1 MSIKSLL
8 QIILFLLIF
17 VIVGGIYYL
26 YFYSGPSNNSEIQNL
41 EKLSDQ
47 IIVTEEVEIL
57 ESITEPKIEK
67 NEEIKI
73 NSKKEI
79 KSKNNQVENNSL
91 KNNEIN
97 KKKIIENNSS
107 EKNNQIKNLTKEIEY
122 ITSNKNGDS
131 FKIFAKY
138 GETNIKDTNILDLK
152 QVNGEIVSSKRSTIF
167 LSSDLANYNYTNQNS
182 KFYNNVKIKYDSII
196 ITCDKLDLNMSDN
209 IAVAY
214 NNVILKDDKSTMKAQ
229 IITLDILTK
238 DININ
243 SSEKINIITNKN

>member
-8 QIILFLLIF
+8 QIILFLLILIIF
-17 VIVGGIYYL
+17 GGIYYL
-26 YFYSGPSNNSEIQNL
+26 YFYSNPSNNSRIENL
-41 EKLSDQ
+41 EDLSKQ
-47 IIVTEEVEIL
+47 KIVTEENEIL
-57 ESITEPKIEK
+57 ESITDPKIK
-67 NEEIKI
+67 KGEEIKI
-73 NSKKEI
+73 ISKKEI
-79 KSKNNQVENNSL
+79 KSKNNTSV
-91 KNNEIN
+91 
-97 KKKIIENNSS
+97 
-107 EKNNQIKNLTKEIEY
+107 KNNQIKNLTKEIEY

-138 GETNIKDTNILDLK
+138 GETNIKNSSILDLK
-152 QVNGEIVSSKRSTIF
+152 QVNGEILSSKRSTIF

-182 KFYNNVKIKYDSII
+182 NFYNNVRIEYDNIV

-214 NNVILKDDKSTMKAQ
+214 DNVVMKDDKSTMKAQ

-243 SSEKINIITNKN
+243 SSEKIKIVTNNN

>member
-8 QIILFLLIF
+8 QIILFLLIL
-17 VIVGGIYYL
+17 IIIGGIYYL
-26 YFYSGPSNNSEIQNL
+26 YFYSSPSNNNRIENL
-41 EKLSDQ
+41 EKLSEQ
-47 IIVTEEVEIL
+47 KIVAEENEIL
-57 ESITEPKIEK
+57 ETITDPKINK

-73 NSKKEI
+73 ISKKEI
-79 KSKNNQVENNSL
+79 KSKNNQ
-91 KNNEIN
+91 
-97 KKKIIENNSS
+97 IENNTSK
-107 EKNNQIKNLTKEIEY
+107 KNNQNKNLTKEIEY

-138 GETNIKDTNILDLK
+138 GETNIKNSNILDLK
-152 QVNGEIVSSKRSTIF
+152 QVNGEILSSERSTIF

-182 KFYNNVKIKYDSII
+182 KFYNNVKIEYDNII

-209 IAVAY
+209 MAVAY
-214 NNVILKDDKSTMKAQ
+214 DNVVMKDDKSTMKAQ

-243 SSEKINIITNKN
+243 SSEKIKIVTNNN

>member
-1 MSIKSLL
+1 MSIKTLL
-8 QIILFLLIF
+8 QIILFLLIL
-17 VIVGGIYYL
+17 IIIGGIYYL
-26 YFYSGPSNNSEIQNL
+26 YFYSGSSNNNNIENL
-41 EKLSDQ
+41 EKLSEKK
-47 IIVTEEVEIL
+47 IVTEENEIL
-57 ESITEPKIEK
+57 ESITDPKIEK

-73 NSKKEI
+73 ISKKEI
-79 KSKNNQVENNSL
+79 KFKKNQIKNNTE
-91 KNNEIN
+91 
-97 KKKIIENNSS
+97 

-138 GETNIKDTNILDLK
+138 GETNIKNSSILDLK
-152 QVNGEIVSSKRSTIF
+152 QVNGEILSSKRSTIF

-182 KFYNNVKIKYDSII
+182 KFYNNVKIEYDNII

-214 NNVILKDDKSTMKAQ
+214 NNVVMRDDKSTMKAQ

-243 SSEKINIITNKN
+243 SSEEIKIVTNNN

>member
-8 QIILFLLIF
+8 QIILFLLIL
-17 VIVGGIYYL
+17 IIIGGIYYL
-26 YFYSGPSNNSEIQNL
+26 YFYSSPSNNNRIENL
-41 EKLSDQ
+41 EKLSEQ
-47 IIVTEEVEIL
+47 KIVAEENEIL
-57 ESITEPKIEK
+57 ETIIDPKINK

-73 NSKKEI
+73 ISKKEI
-79 KSKNNQVENNSL
+79 KSKNNQVEISTS
-91 KNNEIN
+91 K
-97 KKKIIENNSS
+97 
-107 EKNNQIKNLTKEIEY
+107 KNNQIKNLTKEIEY

-138 GETNIKDTNILDLK
+138 GETNIKNSNILDLK
-152 QVNGEIVSSKRSTIF
+152 QVNGEILSSKRSTIF

-182 KFYNNVKIKYDSII
+182 KFYNNVKIEYDKII
-196 ITCDKLDLNMSDN
+196 ITCDKLDLNISDN

-214 NNVILKDDKSTMKAQ
+214 NNVVIKDDKSTMKAQ

-243 SSEKINIITNKN
+243 SSEKIKIDTNNN

>member
-8 QIILFLLIF
+8 QIILFLLIL
-17 VIVGGIYYL
+17 IIIGGIYYL
-26 YFYSGPSNNSEIQNL
+26 YFYSGSSNNNKIENL
-41 EKLSDQ
+41 EKLSEQ
-47 IIVTEEVEIL
+47 KIVAEENEIL
-57 ESITEPKIEK
+57 ESITDPKIEK

-73 NSKKEI
+73 ISKNEI
-79 KSKNNQVENNSL
+79 KSKKNQI
-91 KNNEIN
+91 KNNTA
-97 KKKIIENNSS
+97 

-138 GETNIKDTNILDLK
+138 GETNIKNSNILDLK
-152 QVNGEIVSSKRSTIF
+152 QVNGEIFSSQRSTIF

-182 KFYNNVKIKYDSII
+182 KFYNNVKIEYDNII

-209 IAVAY
+209 MAVAY
-214 NNVILKDDKSTMKAQ
+214 DNVVMNDDKSTMKAQ

-243 SSEKINIITNKN
+243 SSEKIKIVTNNN